1 MCFQGFGFPV
11 FDSFAE
17 TATRPLHSPDGL
29 PPIHPVLKYAI
40 QDPTTPPEVR
50 AVIVDLQALDPVD
63 AALETRLFVKALR
76 TDDLAEESLVAQRQA
91 LRRAF
96 HDWKQ
101 TLPPLQRMMSA
112 EKLAEVCN
120 EWADAD
126 LAEVL

>member
-1 MCFQGFGFPV
+1 M

-17 TATRPLHSPDGL
+17 TATRPLHSLDGL
-29 PPIHPVLKYAI
+29 RPIHPVLKYAI

-50 AVIVDLQALDPVD
+50 AVIVDLQTLDPVD
-63 AALETRLFVKALR
+63 AALEARLFVKALR

>member
-1 MCFQGFGFPV
+1 MFSSIA
-11 FDSFAE
+11 DS
-17 TATRPLHSPDGL
+17 ATLAHHSLDGL
-29 PPIHPVLKYAI
+29 GPIHPVLKNAI

-50 AVIVDLQALDPVD
+50 SIIVDLQGLDPVD
-63 AALETRLFVKALR
+63 AALEARLFVKALR

-101 TLPPLQRMMSA
+101 TLPPMQRMMSA